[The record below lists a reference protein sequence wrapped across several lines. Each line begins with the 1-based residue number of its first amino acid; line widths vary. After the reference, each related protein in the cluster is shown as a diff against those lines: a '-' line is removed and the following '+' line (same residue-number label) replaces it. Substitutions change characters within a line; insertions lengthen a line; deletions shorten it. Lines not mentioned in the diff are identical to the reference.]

1 MLINIVLLNPNFKKG
16 ASMKKAYRI
25 AGYTLGG
32 MLTAVTVAII
42 GYAAWVMYQLHHLNF
57 PWQP

>member
-1 MLINIVLLNPNFKKG
+1 
-16 ASMKKAYRI
+16 MKKAYRI